1 MIREL
6 ILYIDSSK
14 RAITRQEGDGFFY
27 LGDNNRIKVISGADD
42 IAYVSVSGNTPGA
55 GSYIAPLVKQEDG
68 SFVLE
73 GENLNGFLVK
83 VGKVKCNLH
92 ISDADFERVTL
103 LPFQFESRISFDR
116 EATTVAPSEKL
127 TLEEFYKALDILK
140 ALDLEE
146 INEAVEV
153 VESLDIE
160 AIEQAIAI
168 VNELD
173 AKIEEVDAALAT
185 AKQTEQALN
194 ATVAD
199 INSRLENG
207 EFKGDPGE
215 KGDKGDPG
223 IPGEKGEPG
232 PIGPEGPQGPAGA
245 DGTMTFEELTEE
257 QKASLKGE
265 KGDKGDKG
273 DTGETGPAGEQ
284 GPAGA
289 DGIDGQ
295 DYVLTDDDKTEI
307 ANTVYSMFTS
317 AEEVAF

>member
-6 ILYIDSSK
+6 ILYINPQEK
-14 RAITRQEGDGFFY
+14 AIVKQEGDGFFY
-27 LGDNNRIKVISGADD
+27 LGDNNRITVICESDVAH
-42 IAYVSVSGNTPGA
+42 ISLSANLPGA

-92 ISDADFERVTL
+92 IADENFERVTL
-103 LPFQFESRISFDR
+103 LSFQFESRISFDR
-116 EATTVAPSEKL
+116 EATTVAPTEAL
-127 TLEEFYKALDILK
+127 TLETFYKALDTLK

-146 INEAVEV
+146 INEAVEI
-153 VESLDIE
+153 VESLDTE
-160 AIEQAIAI
+160 AIEQALSI

-173 AKIEEVDAALAT
+173 AKIEEVDTALAT
-185 AKQTEQALN
+185 AKLTEEALN

-207 EFKGDPGE
+207 EFKGEKGD

-223 IPGEKGEPG
+223 IQGEKGEQGEP
-232 PIGPEGPQGPAGA
+232 GPEGPQGPAGKDGA

-257 QKASLKGE
+257 QKATLKGE

-273 DTGETGPAGEQ
+273 DTGETGPQGIQGE
-284 GPAGA
+284 P
-289 DGIDGQ
+289 GQ
-295 DYVLTDDDKTEI
+295 DYILTDGDKTEI
-307 ANTVYSMFTS
+307 ANTVYSMFTV